1 MSGGTKTNEQLLQEL
16 QDMNGKIAAL
26 TKHVRDRGDS
36 VDECSLERLALEVLR
51 RLPKDQRAML
61 AASISADKKDEPA
74 KPELKQRKPV
84 EDPNNYGRRYKSKPI
99 EFYRTLARLKKE
111 GVKRAAIAA
120 VAHVSPSTVGE
131 WYREERWPTRQHARM
146 VVEVYGDGTA
156 ETQDAGS
163 ELLTPDL
170 PGSDGTVPDPVC
182 GRLSM
187 RKIIDDSR
195 KFVAEKQ
202 AAAVAP

>member
-1 MSGGTKTNEQLLQEL
+1 MNMNAAANKLRIKITAALAAALDAFDEVAALDTGLDKFSNTQLLAEL
-16 QDMNGKIAAL
+16 ARRDAQQYTKPAA
-26 TKHVRDRGDS
+26 TK
-36 VDECSLERLALEVLR
+36 
-51 RLPKDQRAML
+51 PN
-61 AASISADKKDEPA
+61 PA
-74 KPELKQRKPV
+74 KTDPKQRKPV

-146 VVEVYGDGTA
+146 VVEVYGDGAA

-163 ELLTPDL
+163 ELITPDL
-170 PGSDGTVPDPVC
+170 LGSDGTVPDPVC

-187 RKIIDDSR
+187 RKILDDSR